1 MKRPL
6 VGAVRGAM
14 WGAAVLLLTVAAPV
28 QAQTVCAAREALG
41 SALAT
46 RFGET
51 VSATGV
57 DSNGNLLE
65 VFSSASGSWTIALT
79 IPGGPTCLVSSGDGW
94 WQTVERTPPVAGH
107 DS

>member
-1 MKRPL
+1 MKRTL

-14 WGAAVLLLTVAAPV
+14 WGATALLLASAAQV
-28 QAQTVCAAREALG
+28 QAQTVCAAREAVV

-57 DSNGNLLE
+57 DRNGNLLE
-65 VFSSASGSWTIALT
+65 VFSSAGGSWTIVLT

-94 WQTVERTPPVAGH
+94 WQAVERAPVVEGH
-107 DS
+107 GS

>member
-1 MKRPL
+1 MNRTL

-14 WGAAVLLLTVAAPV
+14 WGAVALLLMPAAPV
-28 QAQTVCAAREALG
+28 HAQMACAAREAVV

-57 DSNGNLLE
+57 DRNGNLLE
-65 VFSSASGSWTIALT
+65 VFSSAGGSWTIVLT
-79 IPGGPTCLVSSGDGW
+79 IPGGPTCLLASGDGW
-94 WQTVERTPPVAGH
+94 WQADERRKPAGTH